1 MVWRY
6 LLEVILRKGASKM
19 KLKKYKGMQGRR
31 AVYGYLFIAP
41 FILGFLAFMVRPFI
55 QSLWMSLSEVTVGIE
70 GFQMKFWGLESYKKA
85 LTVDPEFTKMLY
97 EEFVKMIT
105 NSLATMV
112 FSFFVALLLN
122 QKFKGRAFVRAIF
135 FLPVILSSGVLVGLE
150 YNNTLLQGMQEV
162 IQESNTASITAVLEN
177 ILKETGIGTRA
188 FGAVFDIVNSVYDVA
203 IASGIQIII
212 FLSGLQ
218 AISSSM
224 YEAADIEGCT
234 RWESLW
240 KITLPMI
247 SSLILVNWI
256 YTIID
261 FFVKSDNQI
270 IEKINEAMITNM
282 DYGFSSAMAWIYFGV
297 IMAIIGISS
306 FIISKVVYYY
316 E

>member
-1 MVWRY
+1 
-6 LLEVILRKGASKM
+6 
-19 KLKKYKGMQGRR
+19 MQGRR
-31 AVYGYLFIAP
+31 AIYGYLFIAP
-41 FILGFLAFMVRPFI
+41 FIFGFLVFMVRPLI
-55 QSLWMSLSEVTVGIE
+55 QSLQMSLSEVKIGMD
-70 GFQMKFWGLESYKKA
+70 GFKLTFWGLESYKKA
-85 LTVDPEFTKMLY
+85 LTVDPEFNQMLTEEFTKM
-97 EEFVKMIT
+97 VV
-105 NSLATMV
+105 NSLATIV
-112 FSFFVALLLN
+112 FSFFVALVLN
-122 QKFKGRAFVRAIF
+122 TKFKGRAFVRAIF
-135 FLPVILSSGVLVGLE
+135 FLPVILSSGVIVGLE
-150 YNNTLLQGMQEV
+150 YNNTLLAGMKDIV
-162 IQESNTASITAVLEN
+162 QESNAANITVIIEDL
-177 ILKETGIGTRA
+177 LRSTGIGTRA
-188 FGAVFDIVNSVYDVA
+188 LEPVFQVVNQVYDIA

-218 AISSSM
+218 GISNSM

-247 SSLILVNWI
+247 SPLFLVNWI

-270 IEKINEAMITNM
+270 IDKINTAMITNM

>member
-1 MVWRY
+1 
-6 LLEVILRKGASKM
+6 M
-19 KLKKYKGMQGRR
+19 KLKKYRGMQGRR
-31 AVYGYLFIAP
+31 AIYGYLFIAP
-41 FILGFLAFMVRPFI
+41 FIFGFLVFMVRPLI
-55 QSLWMSLSEVTVGIE
+55 QSLQMSLSEVKIGMD
-70 GFQMKFWGLESYKKA
+70 GFKLTFWGLESYKKA
-85 LTVDPEFTKMLY
+85 LTVDPEFNQMLTEEFTKM
-97 EEFVKMIT
+97 VV
-105 NSLATMV
+105 NSLATIV
-112 FSFFVALLLN
+112 FSFFVALVLN
-122 QKFKGRAFVRAIF
+122 TKFKGRAFVRAIF
-135 FLPVILSSGVLVGLE
+135 FLPVILSSGVIVGLE
-150 YNNTLLQGMQEV
+150 YNNTLLAGMKDIV
-162 IQESNTASITAVLEN
+162 QESNAANITVIIEDL
-177 ILKETGIGTRA
+177 LRSTGIGTRA
-188 FGAVFDIVNSVYDVA
+188 LEPVFQVVNQVYDIA

-218 AISSSM
+218 GISNSM

-247 SSLILVNWI
+247 SPLFLVNWI

-270 IEKINEAMITNM
+270 IDKINTAMITNM